1 MPSACAI
8 LHCHLWPVWL
18 YHILLHY
25 LTTDIIFGKKF
36 LNTKSMFCFSLQHLS
51 ETCLI
56 LPYSMEQRPS
66 WEANQFSDSQ
76 EIPHILWNPKVHYC
90 THKCPPPVPILS
102 QLDSVHTPTS
112 YFLKVKMCLILR
124 IILQDTF
131 INVHWSSH
139 KVPII
144 LARF

>member
-1 MPSACAI
+1 MPSARPI
-8 LHCHLWPVWL
+8 LHCHLWSVWI
-18 YHILLHY
+18 YHILPHY
-25 LTTDIIFGKKF
+25 LITDIIFGKKF
-36 LNTKSMFCFSLQHLS
+36 LNTKCMFWFSLHLS

-66 WEANQFSDSQ
+66 WEANQFLDSQ
-76 EIPHILWNPKVHYC
+76 EIPHILWNPKVHYR
-90 THKCPPPVPILS
+90 THKCLPSVPILS

-112 YFLKVKMCLILR
+112 HFLKVETCLILR
-124 IILQDTF
+124 IILQNTV
-131 INVHWSSH
+131 INVHRSSR

>member
-8 LHCHLWPVWL
+8 LHCHLWSVWL
-18 YHILLHY
+18 YHILPHY
-25 LTTDIIFGKKF
+25 LITGIIFGKKF
-36 LNTKSMFCFSLQHLS
+36 LNTKYMYWFSLQHLS
-51 ETCLI
+51 ETCII

-76 EIPHILWNPKVHYC
+76 EIPHILWNSKVHYR

-112 YFLKVKMCLILR
+112 YFLKVETCLILR
-124 IILQDTF
+124 IILQDSV
-131 INVHWSSH
+131 INVHRFSC

-144 LARF
+144 LARC